1 MAEAVENNE
10 EQDEYSKLSGTQK
23 CAILM
28 MLLGEEEA
36 SEILRNLGPKEVQH
50 LGSAM

>member
-1 MAEAVENNE
+1 MANAAMEENTTNKEAL
-10 EQDEYSKLSGTQK
+10 EQFEGLTGVQK

-36 SEILRNLGPKEVQH
+36 SEILRN
-50 LGSAM
+50 

>member
-1 MAEAVENNE
+1 MAEAAENNE
-10 EQDEYSKLSGTQK
+10 EQQDEYTPRLTGTQK

-36 SEILRNLGPKEVQH
+36 SEILRNLGPKKFNI
-50 LGSAM
+50 